1 MLLDPQSPEGAAWI
15 ADHLPDC
22 EGDLEWLFN
31 DHTEV
36 CEICGRRFTE
46 GSDCDDGICW
56 DCYGADDGFDPREN
70 SSHYVRN
77 GSCL

>member
-1 MLLDPQSPEGAAWI
+1 MLLDPQSTEGAAWI
-15 ADHLPDC
+15 AEHLPDC

-46 GSDCDDGICW
+46 DSDTDDHICW
-56 DCYGADDGFDPREN
+56 DCHGADDGFDPREN